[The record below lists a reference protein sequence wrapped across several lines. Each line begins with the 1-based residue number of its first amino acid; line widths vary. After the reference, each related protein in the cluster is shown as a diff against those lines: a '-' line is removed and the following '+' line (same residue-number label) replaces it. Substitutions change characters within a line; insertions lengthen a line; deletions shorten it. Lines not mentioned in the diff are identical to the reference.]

1 MIIKENVIVDDSNFE
16 VEVKDYGKIIS
27 LAPSNTEIIYS
38 LGLDNKLIG
47 VTKFCNWPMEVTE
60 RIANG
65 ELKVIGGFY
74 DPDIELIKKLN
85 PDLILGT
92 LGIQKKVIEDLRSKG
107 LQVIAIYPKNLE
119 DIFMSIEALGF
130 LFYKKYEAKK
140 IISYMR
146 EKISEISKI
155 TSKSHKKFL
164 YYELAN
170 YGNRLVTWG
179 GGHWSKDL
187 ANLANIKG
195 IFDDDPSQFVIFQ
208 PYAILDKK
216 VDVILARKKYT
227 KKEEV
232 ISRDGWGK
240 LDAIKEN
247 KIYLVDCF
255 TNYSIAYRPSI
266 RILQGLKVLAYTV
279 HDELREEIKDIA
291 IPYVDECQ
299 AY

>member
-1 MIIKENVIVDDSNFE
+1 MIIKDSIIVDDSNFE
-16 VEVKDYGKIIS
+16 VEVKDYGKVVS

-47 VTKFCNWPMEVTE
+47 VTRFCNWPMEVTE
-60 RIANG
+60 RISNG

-107 LQVIAIYPKNLE
+107 FQVIAIYPKSLE
-119 DIFMSIEALGF
+119 DIFMSIEALGY
-130 LFYKKYEAKK
+130 LFYKRYEARK
-140 IISYMR
+140 IISYMK

-155 TSKSHKKFL
+155 TAKSYKKFI

-187 ANLANIKG
+187 ANRANIKG
-195 IFDDDPSQFVIFQ
+195 IFDDDPSQFVTFQ
-208 PYAILDKK
+208 PQIILDKK

-232 ISRDGWGK
+232 ISRDGWEK
-240 LDAIKEN
+240 LDAVKKK
-247 KIYLVDCF
+247 KIYLVDSF

-279 HDELREEIKDIA
+279 HDELREEIKDITV
-291 IPYVDECQ
+291 PYVDECQ